1 LDPAKYQLPEPYP
14 YKEAAAFFKQ
24 PEVTPA
30 DQLPPMKWSS
40 PDVEGLVAFL
50 VGECDD
56 TSRPGTPCSV
66 TLLTM
71 QHVQQ
76 ARAQEMLGMNWHD
89 MCVCAHM
96 CSSSVSMEA
105 MPAEVWKAD
114 QPAIQIWHIKR

>member
-50 VGECDD
+50 VGKCDD
-56 TSRPGTPCSV
+56 TSRPGTTCSV
-66 TLLTM
+66 TLLTNSACPTGM
-71 QHVQQ
+71 GTEN
-76 ARAQEMLGMNWHD
+76 ARYELA
-89 MCVCAHM
+89 
-96 CSSSVSMEA
+96 
-105 MPAEVWKAD
+105 
-114 QPAIQIWHIKR
+114 